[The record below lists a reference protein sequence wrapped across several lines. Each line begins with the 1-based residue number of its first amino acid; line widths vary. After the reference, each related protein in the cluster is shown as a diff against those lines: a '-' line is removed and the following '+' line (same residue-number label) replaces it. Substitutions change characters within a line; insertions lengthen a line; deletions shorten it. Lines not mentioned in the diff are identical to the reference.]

1 MNAFR
6 TFLLLFICCFALLV
20 SPAPIDSSAARGDE
34 TPSVPALA
42 QQLQPDDLRYLGAF
56 AFPTGDAWSYSGH
69 ALAYYPSGDAAGPDD
84 GFPGSLYTVG
94 HAWTQHVG
102 EISIPAPVTGTAYAA
117 LPRATVLQPLADIT
131 GGWLGNCTYAPECI
145 YREVA
150 GLAWL
155 PQNGKIAWNLRDWY
169 NVAGHDQDS
178 VGWSNPDRSQPAG
191 VWHIG
196 SRGDGVFHNARTSDY
211 LFTAPDSFASTYLSG
226 RSLIAGNH
234 RQAGAF
240 GGSQGPTLYALAPW
254 QDGNPPAPG
263 SELTA
268 QALLYYP
275 ENIACTNND
284 FSACAFSGYRVS
296 DNWGGGAWIDK
307 DGRAAVLIFG
317 RKGLGNN
324 CYGVPGEDCPA
335 SLCSTDKGWHSDPY
349 EGQILFYN
357 PDELRAVVQGSR
369 QPWEVQPYA
378 VHRPAAQMF
387 KPNCGIF
394 RAVAYDAQRGLI
406 YVTEGN
412 AGSFGATAVH
422 VWRVEVGASP
432 PAGVYLPLIV
442 GGSAQTSR

>member
-1 MNAFR
+1 MNIFR
-6 TFLLLFICCFALLV
+6 KPLLILLV
-20 SPAPIDSSAARGDE
+20 FTLYSLGAAQAGAPPAPRSHSAPDS
-34 TPSVPALA
+34 TLA
-42 QQLQPDDLRYLGAF
+42 QRLQPGDLRYLGAF
-56 AFPTGDAWSYSGH
+56 AFPPGDEWTYSGH
-69 ALAYYPSGDAAGPDD
+69 ALAYYPPGDPSGLDD
-84 GFPGSLYTVG
+84 GHPGSLYTVG

-102 EISIPAPVTGTAYAA
+102 QISIPAPVTGTAYAD
-117 LPRATVLQPLADIT
+117 LPKATVLQPLADIT

-150 GLAWL
+150 GLEWL
-155 PQNGKIAWNLRDWY
+155 PQPGKLAWNLRDWY

-178 VGWSNPDRSQPAG
+178 VGWSNPDSSQPAG

-254 QDGNPPAPG
+254 QDGNPPGSG

-275 ENIACTNND
+275 ENIDCTNNN
-284 FSACAFSGYRVS
+284 FGACAFTGYRVS
-296 DNWGGGAWIDK
+296 DTWGGGAWIESG
-307 DGRAAVLIFG
+307 GRSAVLIFG

-324 CYGVPGEDCPA
+324 CYGIPGEDCPA

-349 EGQILFYN
+349 EGQILFYD
-357 PDELRAVVQGSR
+357 PGELAAVVQGNR
-369 QPWEVQPYA
+369 EPWRVQPYA
-378 VHRPAAQMF
+378 VQRPAAQMF
-387 KPNCGIF
+387 NPNCGVF
-394 RAVAYDAQRGLI
+394 AAVAYDAQRGLI
-406 YVTEGN
+406 YVTESN
-412 AGSFGATAVH
+412 AGEYGATAVH
-422 VWRVEVGASP
+422 VWQVEVST
-432 PAGVYLPLIV
+432 PAPQGVYLPLIR
-442 GGSAQTSR
+442 GGNGQ